1 MSRKKGFLSAIG
13 DEEFDK
19 TQQICGFH
27 SEETGQID
35 PTHTEETKGLAETLR
50 VIKLYIY
57 T

>member
-1 MSRKKGFLSAIG
+1 LSAIG